1 MEVSGMESL
10 DSSGP
15 ARVFATTHWSV
26 VLAAGD
32 GDSPQAGAALEQL
45 CRTYWYP
52 LYAHVRR
59 RGHDADQARDLTQ
72 GFFAEMLARHAIARA
87 ALSDMRDAVQPPTL
101 SPCNQR
107 PPLRVFDNVSHD
119 SKQTNHEK
127 RKGRYSYE
135 VSCIDPRHRLERPG
149 RIDRQGRR

>member
-87 ALSDMRDAVQPPTL
+87 ALSDTRDAVQPPTL

-107 PPLRVFDNVSHD
+107 PPAPRLR
-119 SKQTNHEK
+119 
-127 RKGRYSYE
+127 
-135 VSCIDPRHRLERPG
+135 
-149 RIDRQGRR
+149 